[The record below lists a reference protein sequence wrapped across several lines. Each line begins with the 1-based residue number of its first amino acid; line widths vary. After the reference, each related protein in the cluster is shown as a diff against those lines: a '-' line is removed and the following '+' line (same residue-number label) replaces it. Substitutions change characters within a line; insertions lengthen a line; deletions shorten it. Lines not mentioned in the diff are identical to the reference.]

1 MNRDEYIAKLKTRLD
16 QWNAEVAKWE
26 ARSREADAGMR
37 AESDR
42 QLETFRQQ
50 RDQALEQMRKVQNAS
65 SDAWMEL
72 MRGAEDAWNRMRKAF
87 ERASSHFN
95 K

>member
-1 MNRDEYIAKLKTRLD
+1 MNREEYIAKLKAQLD

-26 ARSREADAGMR
+26 AKSKEAQAGVR
-37 AESDR
+37 AETEK
-42 QLETFRQQ
+42 QLATFRQQ
-50 RDQALEQMRKVQNAS
+50 CDQALEHMRKVQNAS
-65 SDAWMEL
+65 GEAWMDL
-72 MRGAEDAWNRMRKAF
+72 TRGAEDAWTKLKEAF